1 MSQTFSLSQMGWNAF
16 FQQQISLE
24 QWQEYQVARVVTQH
38 RSQFEVMTQTSAK
51 LTIPINKAM
60 DDITVGDWLLL
71 DENNKFVQTLT
82 RFSLFSRK
90 SSGSKVALQLIAA
103 NVNTVFI
110 VCSLN
115 ENFNLNRIERY
126 LAIAKEAEVEPV
138 IVLTKLDCCENP
150 DEYISKIKAL
160 DVMLMVEAVNALDRS
175 SVRSLEPW
183 CSTGKTVAFLGSSGV
198 GKSTLI
204 NTLLASNE
212 QITAAARAD
221 DNRGRHTTTTRSLH
235 LMSAGA
241 LLLDTPGMR
250 ELQLVDCEK
259 GINNTFI
266 DISNLSMH
274 CQFSNCQHESEPG
287 CAIQAAIASGELETR
302 RLDNFQKLMQ
312 EQARNS
318 ESLAEKRSKDRNLG
332 RFYRS
337 VISEAKQRK
346 NKQR

>member
-16 FQQQISLE
+16 FQQQLSLE

-38 RSQFEVMTQTSAK
+38 RSQFEVMTQTCAK
-51 LTIPINKAM
+51 LTIPINHAM
-60 DDITVGDWLLL
+60 HDMTVGDWLLL
-71 DENNKFVQTLT
+71 DDNNKFVQTLT

-138 IVLTKLDCCENP
+138 IVLTKLDCCESS
-150 DEYISKIKAL
+150 DEYISQIHSL
-160 DVMLMVEAVNALDRS
+160 DMMLMVEAVNALDKL
-175 SVRSLEPW
+175 SVHSLEPW
-183 CSTGKTVAFLGSSGV
+183 CSTGKTVAFIGSSGV

-204 NTLLASNE
+204 NTLLASSE

-221 DNRGRHTTTTRSLH
+221 DNRGRHTTTARSLH
-235 LMSAGA
+235 LMPAGA

-259 GINNTFI
+259 GINNTFA
-266 DISNLSMH
+266 DISNLSMQ
-274 CQFSNCQHESEPG
+274 CQFSNCHHISEPG
-287 CAIQAAIASGELETR
+287 CAIQSAIASGELETR
-302 RLDNFQKLMQ
+302 RLDNFHKLMQ

-318 ESLAEKRSKDRNLG
+318 ETLAEKRSKDRNLG

>member
-266 DISNLSMH
+266 DISNLSMQ